1 MDDLADLAFFHVGNV
16 VPMSKIFQGPRVAP
30 VEMMLV
36 QGAPPTAGA
45 KVWVGR
51 VKAGSWAV
59 LRSFY

>member
-1 MDDLADLAFFHVGNV
+1 M
-16 VPMSKIFQGPRVAP
+16 AP

-59 LRSFY
+59 FEKLLLQY